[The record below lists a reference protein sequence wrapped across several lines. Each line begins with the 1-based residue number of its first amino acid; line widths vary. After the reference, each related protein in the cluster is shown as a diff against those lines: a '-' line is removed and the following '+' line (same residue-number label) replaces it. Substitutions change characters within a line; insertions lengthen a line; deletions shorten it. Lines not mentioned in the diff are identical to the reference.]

1 MTAPVVFMTALI
13 SGIGAVTLTGWIRP
27 MLAER
32 SSWLRTRPHA
42 VLAVLGGTGAAALA
56 QTWHEVVAY
65 ALLALAC
72 SLLVVV
78 DLAAYRLPD
87 AIVLPMFPVFFLALT
102 AAAATS
108 GDWRSLGRA
117 ALAAGLLLTVY
128 LVLTLVNPSGLGLG
142 DVKLA
147 GLLGA
152 FLGWLGWQQVLLGT
166 LAAFVCSAVVAL
178 ALVATRKA
186 TKKTEFPFGPWMI
199 VGAVIGAAA
208 GPALMGAG

>member
-1 MTAPVVFMTALI
+1 MTVPVVLMTALL
-13 SGIGAVTLTGWIRP
+13 SGIAAVTLTGWIRP

-42 VLAVLGGTGAAALA
+42 VLAVLGGAGAAALA
-56 QTWHEVVAY
+56 QTWAEVVAY

-87 AIVLPMFPVFFLALT
+87 AIVLPMFPVFFIALT
-102 AAAATS
+102 VAAATG

-117 ALAAGLLLTVY
+117 ALAGGIVLTVY
-128 LVLTLVNPSGLGLG
+128 LVLALINPSGLGLG

-166 LAAFVCSAVVAL
+166 LAAFACSAVVAL
-178 ALVATRKA
+178 ALLTTRGATRK
-186 TKKTEFPFGPWMI
+186 TDFPFGPWMI
-199 VGAVIGAAA
+199 AGAVIGAIASQA
-208 GPALMGAG
+208 FLGVA